1 MKIAGTPL
9 DGRFALSPLE
19 KQLVQMLRDSRKLSY
34 KELATKFQV
43 SEGTI
48 KRALGF
54 PQPVR
59 AKASYRYNPKNK
71 ESLQKSRAKK
81 KLLFKKSNETK

>member
-1 MKIAGTPL
+1 MKIAGTRF
-9 DGRFALSPLE
+9 DGRLALSPLE
-19 KQLVQMLRDSRKLSY
+19 KQLAQMLWDSHEWSF
-34 KELATKFQV
+34 KEIATKFEV
-43 SEGTI
+43 SVGTI